1 GVAKIASLRRE
12 ANEIVVN
19 ENKRLLPVSS
29 PDRFMALEFD
39 QGDVVNY
46 LSQGRWIDQAAVNDH
61 FGYASGALVY
71 PFELEPAQEMT
82 IYLAIPFHNFY
93 PDEIRSI
100 SPAAAE
106 RYVDAKFQAVKSF
119 WAEKLNH
126 VQFRLPASADKMI
139 NTLRSN
145 LAYILINRD
154 GPGIQ
159 PGSRSYE
166 RSWIRDGAMT
176 SAALLKMGIT
186 EEVRQFFDWYSRY
199 QFPDGKIPCVV
210 DRRGPDPVAE
220 HDSHGEFIFGILNY
234 FRFSGDTTFLK
245 SKFEHVKK
253 AVDYIEFLVS
263 QRSTDYYK
271 NGNDSLRS
279 LYAILPESISHEGYS
294 AKPMHSYWD
303 SFWAMKGLKD
313 AVTIAQILKDQ
324 ASVERF
330 TKLRDEFRTNLYH
343 SLALVIRNH
352 GIDYIPGCA
361 ELGDFDATS
370 TSIAI
375 YPCNE
380 LNNLPQPYLQNTF
393 DIYFRNFQQRLNP
406 DFHWE
411 NYTPYELRTISTFV
425 HLNQKERAHEM
436 LKFFFNDQR
445 PQGWN
450 HWAEVVWKDPR
461 TPRFIG
467 DMPHTW
473 VGSDYI
479 NAVRSFFVFEDEA
492 DGSLVIGAGLKDD
505 WVDAAE
511 GMAVKHLPTIY
522 GELNYSIRKTGN
534 KYLLELTG
542 EVKMPLVK
550 IRIKNFKASAPKQ
563 VLVNKKPITDF
574 GADQITIRKF
584 PAVVEI
590 KY

>member
-1 GVAKIASLRRE
+1 
-12 ANEIVVN
+12 
-19 ENKRLLPVSS
+19 
-29 PDRFMALEFD
+29 
-39 QGDVVNY
+39 
-46 LSQGRWIDQAAVNDH
+46 
-61 FGYASGALVY
+61 
-71 PFELEPAQEMT
+71 
-82 IYLAIPFHNFY
+82 
-93 PDEIRSI
+93 
-100 SPAAAE
+100 
-106 RYVDAKFQAVKSF
+106 
-119 WAEKLNH
+119 
-126 VQFRLPASADKMI
+126 
-139 NTLRSN
+139 
-145 LAYILINRD
+145 
-154 GPGIQ
+154 
-159 PGSRSYE
+159 
-166 RSWIRDGAMT
+166 
-176 SAALLKMGIT
+176 
-186 EEVRQFFDWYSRY
+186 
-199 QFPDGKIPCVV
+199 
-210 DRRGPDPVAE
+210 
-220 HDSHGEFIFGILNY
+220 
-234 FRFSGDTTFLK
+234 
-245 SKFEHVKK
+245 
-253 AVDYIEFLVS
+253 
-263 QRSTDYYK
+263 
-271 NGNDSLRS
+271 
-279 LYAILPESISHEGYS
+279 
-294 AKPMHSYWD
+294 
-303 SFWAMKGLKD
+303 
-313 AVTIAQILKDQ
+313 
-324 ASVERF
+324 
-330 TKLRDEFRTNLYH
+330 
-343 SLALVIRNH
+343 
-352 GIDYIPGCA
+352 
-361 ELGDFDATS
+361 
-370 TSIAI
+370 
-375 YPCNE
+375 
-380 LNNLPQPYLQNTF
+380 PYLQNTF

-436 LKFFFNDQR
+436 LQFFFNDQR

-479 NAVRSFFVFEDEA
+479 NAESSFFVYEDEA